1 MCFGPMDDEGGTVV
15 EVVTVVDEVV
25 VDEMFVELLVLPNNS
40 PAAEAPPVV
49 RKAA

>member
-1 MCFGPMDDEGGTVV
+1 MCFGPLDDEGGTVV
-15 EVVTVVDEVV
+15 EVVTVVVEV